1 MYASFSTISAAP
13 HPPTT
18 SPMMSKGVCH
28 AALLRLLI
36 PASARARYFSSTMQ
50 RAVPRLRFC
59 LTRAASSSAP
69 KDHWDALDM
78 SGHSLASLFSDAATV
93 PKNDDEGKSLKTRL
107 LERSACDVF
116 LQPHERPPARSDQPF
131 LVDPYAHLEAA
142 RLRIRERFERKF
154 LRPEIPS
161 VLEAVKQLETSPGGI
176 ARPVVMPLL
185 CPCSASLASVVC
197 VLLVCCSRRGATRM

>member
-1 MYASFSTISAAP
+1 
-13 HPPTT
+13 
-18 SPMMSKGVCH
+18 
-28 AALLRLLI
+28 
-36 PASARARYFSSTMQ
+36 MQ

-116 LQPHERPPARSDQPF
+116 LQPHERPPALSDQPS
-131 LVDPYAHLEAA
+131 LDDNPYAHLEAA

-161 VLEAVKQLETSPGGI
+161 VLEAVKHAAPPPPPPDLTGPARERLRARFRAKFPDAEPTRGPENASTDFSPPDYSVA
-176 ARPVVMPLL
+176 ARHRLRDRY
-185 CPCSASLASVVC
+185 LAKF
-197 VLLVCCSRRGATRM
+197 A